1 MALSILAGLVLA
13 QAPAATVDVAFTE
26 LAAGRNEAAIVRIEG
41 NPELAENDH
50 ARLINLGVAHA
61 REGRTE
67 EARAMFRMAVRARD
81 SVQLE
86 TATGAWVDSRDLART
101 ALAMLDRG
109 AFQPG
114 PVFAAR

>member
-13 QAPAATVDVAFTE
+13 QAPAVVVDVAFAD
-26 LAAGRNEAAIVRIEG
+26 LAAGRNEAAIERIEA
-41 NPELAENDH
+41 NPDLAANDP
-50 ARLINLGVAHA
+50 ARLINLGVAYA
-61 REGRTE
+61 REGRADD
-67 EARAMFRMAVRARD
+67 ARAMFRAAVRARD

-109 AFQPG
+109 AFAEA

>member
-1 MALSILAGLVLA
+1 MALPILAGLVLA
-13 QAPAATVDVAFTE
+13 QAPAATVDVAFAE
-26 LAAGRNEAAIVRIEG
+26 LSAGRNEAAIVRIEG
-41 NPELAENDH
+41 NPDLAESDP

-67 EARAMFRMAVRARD
+67 QARAMFRAAVRARD

-86 TATGAWVDSRDLART
+86 TATGQWVDSRDLART
-101 ALAMLDRG
+101 AMAMLDRG
-109 AFQPG
+109 AFEPG

>member
-1 MALSILAGLVLA
+1 
-13 QAPAATVDVAFTE
+13 
-26 LAAGRNEAAIVRIEG
+26 
-41 NPELAENDH
+41 
-50 ARLINLGVAHA
+50 
-61 REGRTE
+61 
-67 EARAMFRMAVRARD
+67 MFRAAVRARD

-109 AFQPG
+109 AFAEA

>member
-13 QAPAATVDVAFTE
+13 QAPAAAVDVAFTD
-26 LAAGRNEAAIVRIEG
+26 LAAGRNQAAIVRIEA
-41 NPELAENDH
+41 NPDLAENDP

-61 REGRTE
+61 REGRTS
-67 EARAMFRMAVRARD
+67 EARAMFRAAMRARD

-101 ALAMLDRG
+101 ALAMLDQG
-109 AFQPG
+109 AFEAG

>member
-13 QAPAATVDVAFTE
+13 QAPAASVDVAFTE
-26 LAAGRNEAAIVRIEG
+26 LAAGRNEAAIIRIEG
-41 NPELAENDH
+41 NPDLAENDP

-67 EARAMFRMAVRARD
+67 AARAMFRAAVRARD

-109 AFQPG
+109 VFQPG

>member
-41 NPELAENDH
+41 NPDLAENDH

>member
-13 QAPAATVDVAFTE
+13 QTPAATVDVAFAE
-26 LAAGRNEAAIVRIEG
+26 LSAGRNEAAIVRIEG
-41 NPELAENDH
+41 NPDLAESDP

-67 EARAMFRMAVRARD
+67 QARAMFRAAVRARD

-86 TATGAWVDSRDLART
+86 TATGQWVDSRDLART
-101 ALAMLDRG
+101 AMAMLDRG
-109 AFQPG
+109 AFEPG

>member
-1 MALSILAGLVLA
+1 MTLSILAGLMLA
-13 QAPAATVDVAFTE
+13 QAPAATVDVAFAE
-26 LAAGRNEAAIVRIEG
+26 LSVGRNEAAIMRIES
-41 NPELAENDH
+41 NPDLADSDP

-61 REGRTE
+61 REGRVE
-67 EARAMFRMAVRARD
+67 VARELFRAAVRARD

-86 TATGAWVDSRDLART
+86 TATGQWIDSRDLART

-109 AFQPG
+109 AFEAG